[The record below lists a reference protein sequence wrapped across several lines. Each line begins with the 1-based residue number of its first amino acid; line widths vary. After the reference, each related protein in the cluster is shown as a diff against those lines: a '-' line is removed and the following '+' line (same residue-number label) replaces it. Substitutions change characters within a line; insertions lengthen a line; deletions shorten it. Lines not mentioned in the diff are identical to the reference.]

1 MPNQYWIPRVRLMFM
16 AEDPVTFADRIAEAY
31 YTRQQT
37 EALIRYHFYID
48 CMPME
53 GVGEVDQ
60 TSLKRMID
68 WAKGPAQLNK
78 DKSWVFSLDSPL
90 LYIYM

>member
-1 MPNQYWIPRVRLMFM
+1 MFQ
-16 AEDPVTFADRIAEAY
+16 AEDPVVFADRAAEAY
-31 YTRQQT
+31 YSRQQT
-37 EALIRYHFYID
+37 EALLRYHFYVD

-68 WAKGPAQLNK
+68 WARGPAHLNK
-78 DKSWVFSLDSPL
+78 DKTFVD
-90 LYIYM
+90 LYSEYILGFL

>member
-1 MPNQYWIPRVRLMFM
+1 MPNQFWVPRVRLMYQ
-16 AEDPVTFADRIAEAY
+16 AEDPVVFADRLAEAY
-31 YTRQQT
+31 YSRQQT
-37 EALIRYHFYID
+37 EALLRYHFYVD

-68 WAKGPAQLNK
+68 WARGPAHLNK
-78 DKSWVFSLDSPL
+78 DKTFV
-90 LYIYM
+90 